1 MKHPILF
8 LAATSILFAS
18 QPGWAQPARGA
29 EQEHTVVLEEVVVT
43 ATRGIEE
50 VRKIPA
56 NVSVITADDIER
68 SGAVSIVE
76 VLEKLESVNVR
87 SYSGNPSEAM
97 IDLRGMG
104 GDNPF
109 GTVLVML
116 DGRRLNRP
124 DMRSINWLQVPLAT
138 IDRIEVVRGSG
149 AVLYGD
155 SAVAGV
161 INIITKKGE
170 GPPTV
175 DASVMVGSYGL
186 HNQRLGVSGS
196 EGNLS
201 YSLSGENLKTFGYR
215 ERSKFSSRGAGID
228 LGYDATDTFSLS
240 FGLSYNETDY
250 EMPGALTKAQMAV
263 SRKQAQSPAHLQ
275 DESSDRYSNAHVLV
289 EKTLGDLGE
298 FSLGIAY
305 GSKKLEPDMPSQ
317 WSNQYNTYDMGTL
330 ALTPRYVLENTIAGQ
345 ANKLTLGIDYYR
357 DTMDLD
363 KYGDPG
369 RSTRTHAI
377 EFTKR
382 SVGGY
387 LRNDFS
393 LRPSLI
399 LGAGL
404 RAERATITGGYL
416 NAADPTERFD
426 QTKKVHRATAW
437 DAGLT
442 WLCGEKSNLFGRYG
456 TFFRYPFLDEQA
468 SYLGFPITFL
478 EDLEK
483 ERGRTYEVG
492 GRFFPLEN
500 LRVGLTAYRIDMKDK
515 IVYVGLWPT
524 GQNRNLDST
533 RHEGLEFNA
542 RYRFDDLFTIEGS
555 ATFSRSKFR
564 EGTFS
569 GNDVPMAPR
578 SMAYLALE
586 IFLPG
591 DLILRPEVHR
601 VGDAFLADDFDNNT
615 EKLKGRT
622 TFDLYLHYRPVLER
636 VELSAFL
643 GIENITDEEYA
654 TYGFDMQQWGLDNT
668 YYPAPGR
675 TIKGGLS
682 VRF

>member
-1 MKHPILF
+1 MKHLTLF
-8 LAATSILFAS
+8 LAATSILFVS
-18 QPGWAQPARGA
+18 QTGWAQHARGT

-56 NVSVITADDIER
+56 NVSVITADDIEQ
-68 SGAVSIVE
+68 SGATSVVE
-76 VLEKLESVNVR
+76 LLEKLESVNVR

-97 IDLRGMG
+97 VDLRGMG

-124 DMRSINWLQVPLAT
+124 DMHSINWLQVPLAT

-161 INIITKKGE
+161 INIITKKGT
-170 GPPTV
+170 GPPTL
-175 DASVMVGSYGL
+175 DASVMIGSYGL
-186 HNQRLGVSGS
+186 HNERLGVSGS
-196 EGNLS
+196 KGNLS
-201 YSLSGENLKTFGYR
+201 YSLFGENLKTFGYR
-215 ERSKFSSRGAGID
+215 ERSKFSSRGAGLD
-228 LGYDATDTFSLS
+228 VGYAATDTIKLS
-240 FGLSYNETDY
+240 FGFSCNETDY
-250 EMPGALTKAQMAV
+250 DMPGALTKAQMAV
-263 SRKQAQSPAHLQ
+263 DRKQAQSPAHLN
-275 DESSDRYSNAHVLV
+275 DESSDRYSNIHILM
-289 EKTLGDLGE
+289 EKYLGDSGE

-330 ALTPRYVLENTIAGQ
+330 AITPRYVLESTIAGQ
-345 ANKLTLGIDYYR
+345 TNKLTLGLDFYR
-357 DTMDLD
+357 ETMDLD

-369 RSTRTHAI
+369 RSARTHAI

-382 SVGGY
+382 SIGGY
-387 LRNDFS
+387 LRNEFS
-393 LRPSLI
+393 LLPSLV
-399 LGAGL
+399 LSAGL
-404 RAERATITGGYL
+404 RAEQATITGGYH

-442 WLCGEKSNLFGRYG
+442 WLCGEKSNLFATYG

-478 EDLEK
+478 ENLDK
-483 ERGRTYEVG
+483 ERGRSYEVG
-492 GRFFPLEN
+492 GRFSLLEN

-542 RYRFDDLFTIEGS
+542 RYRLDDLFTMEGN
-555 ATFSRSKFR
+555 AAFSRSKFR
-564 EGTFS
+564 EGICS

-578 SMAYLALE
+578 FMSSLALE
-586 IFLPG
+586 IVLPG
-591 DLILRPEVHR
+591 DLIFRPEVHH

-615 EKLKGRT
+615 EKLEGRT

-636 VELSAFL
+636 VELRAFL

-654 TYGFDMQQWGLDNT
+654 TYGFDMQQWGGDNT